1 MVPDDRRGLLRFGVG
16 DHVLAGEYK
25 EAEQG
30 FRQHIEQFPADEQSS
45 DARYWLGESLAAQG
59 RNRDAAEVFLAAQ
72 KDFPKSKKAPE
83 MLFKLGVSLVALD
96 NKDVACATFNQVTKK
111 YPKSGQALLARVAE
125 EQSKAGC

>member
-1 MVPDDRRGLLRFGVG
+1 MG
-16 DHVLAGEYK
+16 
-25 EAEQG
+25 
-30 FRQHIEQFPADEQSS
+30 
-45 DARYWLGESLAAQG
+45 QG
-59 RNRDAAEVFLAAQ
+59 RNRDAAEIFLAAQ

>member
-1 MVPDDRRGLLRFGVG
+1 
-16 DHVLAGEYK
+16 
-25 EAEQG
+25 
-30 FRQHIEQFPADEQSS
+30 
-45 DARYWLGESLAAQG
+45 
-59 RNRDAAEVFLAAQ
+59 
-72 KDFPKSKKAPE
+72 